1 MLEPSIWAVLSFHL
15 CKQFEPGLSRPEG
28 ASSQNPDPF
37 PRPSLHS
44 TPWGY
49 YNRSMI
55 SNIKQRALHRAKILE
70 GQMRGVQK
78 MIENEDYCMNILTQS
93 LAIQKSIS
101 SLNKLIL
108 ENHVRTH
115 IKENLSSGSDKDQ
128 EKAVEELLGLYEL
141 SNVRSK

>member
-1 MLEPSIWAVLSFHL
+1 MLT
-15 CKQFEPGLSRPEG
+15 
-28 ASSQNPDPF
+28 
-37 PRPSLHS
+37 S
-44 TPWGY
+44 TPRGY
-49 YNRSMI
+49 YNEYMI
-55 SNIKQRALHRAKILE
+55 SHIKKRALHRAKILE

-78 MIENEDYCMNILTQS
+78 MIENEDYCMDILTQS
-93 LAIQKSIS
+93 LAIQKSIG

-115 IKENLSSGSDKDQ
+115 IKEQLNSSSEDTQ

>member
-1 MLEPSIWAVLSFHL
+1 MILEL
-15 CKQFEPGLSRPEG
+15 K
-28 ASSQNPDPF
+28 
-37 PRPSLHS
+37 
-44 TPWGY
+44 
-49 YNRSMI
+49 
-55 SNIKQRALHRAKILE
+55 KRALHRAKILE

-78 MIENEDYCMNILTQS
+78 MIENEDYCTDILTQS

-115 IKENLSSGSDKDQ
+115 IKENLSSGSEKAQ

>member
-1 MLEPSIWAVLSFHL
+1 MVQCGLYFLTKLFTQCVFIVTVCKVLFGI
-15 CKQFEPGLSRPEG
+15 FEVLT
-28 ASSQNPDPF
+28 NT
-37 PRPSLHS
+37 PR
-44 TPWGY
+44 GY
-49 YNRSMI
+49 YDRDMI
-55 SNIKQRALHRAKILE
+55 SDIKKRALHRTKILE

-78 MIENEDYCMNILTQS
+78 MIENEDYCMDILTQS

-115 IKENLSSGSDKDQ
+115 IKENLRSESEKSQ
-128 EKAVEELLGLYEL
+128 EQAVEELLGLYEL

>member
-1 MLEPSIWAVLSFHL
+1 
-15 CKQFEPGLSRPEG
+15 
-28 ASSQNPDPF
+28 
-37 PRPSLHS
+37 
-44 TPWGY
+44 
-49 YNRSMI
+49 MI

-70 GQMRGVQK
+70 GQMRGVQR
-78 MIENEDYCMNILTQS
+78 MIENEDYCMDILTQS

-115 IKENLSSGSDKDQ
+115 VKENLRSGSDKDQ